1 MWFLSCLGWL
11 QSSLPW
17 GLRGSILFAHH
28 WSRMGGFYI
37 NGCAIRKTLRWFLRI
52 IIPDSAAFGNMGLAS
67 TEGSFTS
74 NRNNH
79 IQECWLFHTSM
90 SKSGLPVLDWFL
102 LKELH
107 YTTTHPPC
115 TWKFVTH
122 DYLPRPKKSRDSS
135 TTNLSHISMLT
146 QLLFTS
152 PFACTIG
159 YLLRCAVLRMAPPFF
174 EDMVD
179 VAPYMSHYSSIAYSH
194 LMKIRVLLSDVHSSV
209 WLMQENYVIP
219 VEDRQETWVD
229 CSLSYLL

>member
-1 MWFLSCLGWL
+1 MNTWISIVNWNCSGLQECGFFHAWVDCSLVCLGVYVDPYYL
-11 QSSLPW
+11 L
-17 GLRGSILFAHH
+17 HH

-37 NGCAIRKTLRWFLRI
+37 NGCATRKTLRWFLRI
-52 IIPDSAAFGNMGLAS
+52 IIPDSAAFGDMGLAC

-90 SKSGLPVLDWFL
+90 SKSGLPALDWFL

-159 YLLRCAVLRMAPPFF
+159 YLLRCAVLRIAPPF
-174 EDMVD
+174 
-179 VAPYMSHYSSIAYSH
+179 
-194 LMKIRVLLSDVHSSV
+194 LKT
-209 WLMQENYVIP
+209 WL
-219 VEDRQETWVD
+219 T
-229 CSLSYLL
+229 